1 MLPIRTSVIQNA
13 THFRAGL
20 DLSNGSLVK
29 LARIRLPVLDAELL
43 LNTSGVAPGEAAL
56 VDVGGPVQV
65 SFGGSSI
72 DTRLESDDK
81 LPGDDIVLLGDGSGS
96 RKDTGEQG
104 SEEYSEV
111 ANVDHVEVCGA

>member
-1 MLPIRTSVIQNA
+1 MPIRPSVIQNA

-20 DLSNGSLVK
+20 DLSNGSLVE
-29 LARIRLPVLDAELL
+29 LARVRLPVLNAELL
-43 LNTSGVAPGEAAL
+43 LNTGGVALGEAAL
-56 VDVGGPVQV
+56 VDISGPVQV
-65 SFGGSSI
+65 GFGGSSV

-81 LPGDDIVLLGDGSGS
+81 LPGDDVILLGDGSRS

-111 ANVDHVEVCGA
+111 ANVDHVEVCNA